1 MFREDLDRYDDIVN
15 PLKPWRSAS
24 VIFLVAWAVVLAD
37 ILDLPFAGRMAR
49 TGGFDPLILLF
60 PFLVVALYLAFWT
73 VWRIGRLNQKR
84 KSRALRDRL
93 RVDALPPGD

>member
-15 PLKPWRSAS
+15 PLKPWRSAA
-24 VIFLVAWAVVLAD
+24 VVFVVAWAVVLAD

-49 TGGFDPLILLF
+49 ADGFDPLILLF

-73 VWRIGRLNQKR
+73 VWRIGSLNQKR

-93 RVDALPPGD
+93 RGDVLPPGD